1 MKSHVISCVTENME
15 GPHQFQA
22 REKQSLV
29 LAVAVVEAVTGRR
42 LWGRHVPSLHV
53 EQVVED
59 HLVFVTH
66 SHATL
71 VQLDNMEMFP
81 SQRPTGLR
89 AETVLPELPMAI
101 HK

>member
-1 MKSHVISCVTENME
+1 
-15 GPHQFQA
+15 
-22 REKQSLV
+22 V
-29 LAVAVVEAVTGRR
+29 LAVAVAVAVMGRR

-59 HLVFVTH
+59 HLVSVTH

-89 AETVLPELPMAI
+89 AETVPLELPMAI